1 MTAPDIDYAA
11 AERRI
16 EYWTLGLG
24 AAAALVTLLRWGW
37 RAALGVAIGAVLG
50 WVNYRW
56 LRQGVATLARLA
68 TAQAGAP
75 APRVRKTVYLKFFG
89 RYVLLIGI
97 VYVILSRSWLPAMAV
112 LAGFSTLIAAVVLEV
127 CVQLFR
133 REGSGAG

>member
-24 AAAALVTLLRWGW
+24 AAAALVTALRWGW

-68 TAQAGAP
+68 TVQAGAP
-75 APRVRKTVYLKFFG
+75 APRVPKRVYLKFFG

-127 CVQLFR
+127 LFQLFR
-133 REGSGAG
+133 RGNPGAA

>member
-24 AAAALVTLLRWGW
+24 AAAALVTALRWDW

-133 REGSGAG
+133 REGPGAG

>member
-1 MTAPDIDYAA
+1 MTAPDIDYAT

-16 EYWTLGLG
+16 ENWSLGLG
-24 AAAALVTLLRWGW
+24 AAAALVTALRWGW

-56 LRQGVATLARLA
+56 LKQGVATLARLA

-75 APRVRKTVYLKFFG
+75 APRVPKRVYLKFFG
-89 RYVLLIGI
+89 RYVLLIVCI
-97 VYVILSRSWLPAMAV
+97 YVILSRSWLPAIAV